1 METKK
6 PICGSLSVAM
16 PLIGYL
22 VAFAGFAL
30 IHEPSSPHQISGM
43 GVAVLFLSLLCPIAG
58 VVLGIIGMVRRE
70 RLRWLPVL
78 GFVLSLA
85 CTASYFASLRL

>member
-1 METKK
+1 METRK

-16 PLIGYL
+16 PLIGFL
-22 VAFAGFAL
+22 VAFVGFAL
-30 IHEPSSPHQISGM
+30 IREPTGPHQLSGM
-43 GVAVLFLSLLCPIAG
+43 GVVILILSLLCPIAG

-78 GFVLSLA
+78 GFVLSVGCA
-85 CTASYFASLRL
+85 ASYFAA

>member
-16 PLIGYL
+16 PLIGLL
-22 VAFAGFAL
+22 VAFVGLAVIREPAGPQQL
-30 IHEPSSPHQISGM
+30 SGM
-43 GVAVLFLSLLCPIAG
+43 GVVILILSLLCPIAG
-58 VVLGIIGMVRRE
+58 IVLGIIGMVRRE

-78 GFVLSLA
+78 GFVLNIGCA
-85 CTASYFASLRL
+85 ASYFAA

>member
-16 PLIGYL
+16 PLIGFL
-22 VAFAGFAL
+22 VAFVGFTL
-30 IHEPSSPHQISGM
+30 IHDPTGPHQLSGM
-43 GVAVLFLSLLCPIAG
+43 GVVILILSLLCPIAG
-58 VVLGIIGMVRRE
+58 VVLGIIGMIRRE

-78 GFVLSLA
+78 GFVLSIGCA
-85 CTASYFASLRL
+85 ASYFAA

>member
-16 PLIGYL
+16 PIIGLL
-22 VAFAGFAL
+22 VAFVGFAL
-30 IHEPSSPHQISGM
+30 IRTPTGPQQLSGA
-43 GVAVLFLSLLCPIAG
+43 GAVVLILSLLCPIGG

-78 GFVLSLA
+78 WFVLSIGCA
-85 CTASYFASLRL
+85 ASYFAA